1 MRTRA
6 QGTQF
11 REIDDEEQPSRKR
24 TMKNRRSEEEP
35 TSEREPEQQGQQEGG
50 EGQVSSNPQVNRVVP
65 GGPTDSVGSVMRDFL
80 RSIKS

>member
-1 MRTRA
+1 MMHN
-6 QGTQF
+6 Q
-11 REIDDEEQPSRKR
+11 RKR
-24 TMKNRRSEEEP
+24 TRNEEEP

-65 GGPTDSVGSVMRDFL
+65 GGPTDSVASFW